1 MNEQAGEMVSAL
13 LKGSFGTAA
22 LVAVVFALT
31 HYGAFVIDF
40 AAGKVKDL
48 LAWLKGKGNELT
60 LLAQTSLDDRFFD
73 LLTKAVSNQA
83 HLKAA
88 LAEMVADGSISPA
101 ELKDLLDAIW
111 NDFRANLGV
120 ADWRGFALLLLGN
133 ENAPRE
139 MSEQALKRKFE
150 ANVHAL
156 LGQSS
161 ETVATRRMERRT
173 ARARELLA
181 QRSMRAE
188 ASVGGTPQL
197 TERA

>member
-22 LVAVVFALT
+22 LVGIVFALT

-40 AAGKVKDL
+40 AAGKANAFIAWARGKANDL
-48 LAWLKGKGNELT
+48 S
-60 LLAQTSLDDRFFD
+60 LLAQTTLDDRFFD

-83 HLKAA
+83 HLKAS
-88 LAEMVADGSISPA
+88 LAEMVADGSISQA

-111 NDFRANLGV
+111 SDFRANLGV
-120 ADWRGFALLLLGN
+120 TDWRGFALLLLGN

-150 ANVHAL
+150 ANVHAM
-156 LGQSS
+156 LGSAT
-161 ETVATRRMERRT
+161 EVVATRRMERRSMK
-173 ARARELLA
+173 ARELLA
-181 QRSMRAE
+181 QRSMKAE
-188 ASVGGTPQL
+188 CGSPPQL